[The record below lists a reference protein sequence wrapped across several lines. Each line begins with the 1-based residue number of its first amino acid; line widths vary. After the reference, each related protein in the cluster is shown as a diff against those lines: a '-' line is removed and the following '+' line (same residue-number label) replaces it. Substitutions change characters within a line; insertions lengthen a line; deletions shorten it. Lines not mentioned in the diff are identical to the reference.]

1 MTNLEIIAFEIK
13 QQFALCQNIS
23 EYNNLDNYP
32 IKKLFYL
39 HIKINISDD
48 VGGMGGVPCLAAIG
62 GMVDVLTPLSCTT
75 EHHHPS
81 VLQFDGPR
89 LL

>member
-39 HIKINISDD
+39 HIKINI
-48 VGGMGGVPCLAAIG
+48 LENKLNFFYKQRKNIK
-62 GMVDVLTPLSCTT
+62 
-75 EHHHPS
+75 
-81 VLQFDGPR
+81 
-89 LL
+89 

>member
-39 HIKINISDD
+39 HIKINI
-48 VGGMGGVPCLAAIG
+48 LENK
-62 GMVDVLTPLSCTT
+62 LNN
-75 EHHHPS
+75 
-81 VLQFDGPR
+81 FYK
-89 LL
+89 

>member
-1 MTNLEIIAFEIK
+1 MEFLSLIIIYEEISMTNLEIIAFEIK

-39 HIKINISDD
+39 HIKINI
-48 VGGMGGVPCLAAIG
+48 LENK
-62 GMVDVLTPLSCTT
+62 LNN
-75 EHHHPS
+75 
-81 VLQFDGPR
+81 FYK
-89 LL
+89 